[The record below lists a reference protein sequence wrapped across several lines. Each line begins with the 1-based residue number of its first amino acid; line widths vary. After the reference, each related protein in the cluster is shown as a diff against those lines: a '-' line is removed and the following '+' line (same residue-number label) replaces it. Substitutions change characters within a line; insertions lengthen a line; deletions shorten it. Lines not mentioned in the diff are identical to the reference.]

1 MRSVNGTA
9 IDLIENKLSSAIF
22 GNFVLKSKINVNIYF
37 TYKVVTNKWE

>member
-1 MRSVNGTA
+1 MELQ
-9 IDLIENKLSSAIF
+9 LILSRINCRVQYLAIF